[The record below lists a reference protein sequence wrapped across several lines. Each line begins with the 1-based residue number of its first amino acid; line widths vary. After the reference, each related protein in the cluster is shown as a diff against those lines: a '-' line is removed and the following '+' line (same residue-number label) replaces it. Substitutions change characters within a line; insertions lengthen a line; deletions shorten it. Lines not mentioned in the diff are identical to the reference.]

1 VRKAWLALALV
12 GVSSACHGSAAQQGR
27 PPTEPS
33 ARVPAVAAAGADA
46 GQQGGAADHAD
57 DGMPRLQ
64 VVLDDPRLAAAR
76 AFDVQ
81 RDSSAA
87 AREVDAARATAT
99 LDAAQ
104 SCAWAY
110 TAGRLHLAAG
120 ESGEAAA
127 AFEGAFTC
135 PLAPYAFLRE
145 AQALVRAGRHDEALA
160 RARAVDDTIALRDE
174 ARLVLADAYAG
185 TGDRVSAVPIW
196 RGLLAA
202 SPSGLRW
209 ADVSLLLANAL
220 LDGVDGPATARAQ
233 EALDLATRVLV
244 EAPWV
249 AEKTDVDALRT
260 RAATALGRGPA
271 PALTLD
277 ERARQAQ
284 AWLDF
289 KKPRRAADVADSLL
303 QVIPAGDK
311 KHADTACR
319 AATLRAL
326 AVPHGKHEETADAW
340 GTAIARCEG
349 DDSLPNALYQGGKA
363 SGSAHRPAEARS
375 RFERVEKLFPDHRLA
390 DDARCRSALL
400 AYDQGDE
407 ARYVA
412 LLSSIPD
419 AYPDG
424 DMKGEALFRVALV
437 ALTKRDLDGARSAL
451 DRLLPIADVAS
462 GAQARAA
469 YFRARVAQLAGDA
482 DARARY
488 EGLVAEQPL
497 AYYMLLA
504 YARLRAMDGGAAS
517 SAMQAAVAREPQ
529 GPFLTHEHPELAT
542 PAFAR
547 FVALLEVGEV
557 DVARREAAAAGW
569 TADGADAEVE
579 WTIAWLYDRA
589 GAPDVG
595 HAFARGRLLEYR
607 AHWPAGRW
615 RLPWQTS
622 YPRPWDDVVQRES
635 EAATIPVA
643 LTWAIMREESAFDP
657 DAHSPANAQG
667 LMQLMAPTARLL
679 TKGTAMVIDDTTLH
693 RPDVSIALGARYL
706 GMLRVSFATN
716 PALAIAAYN
725 GGSGAVRRWLGERG
739 SDDFDVFVE
748 RIPFD
753 ETRAYIKRV
762 LSSEAAYAF
771 LYAPKALDEILAL
784 PQRASG
790 QDAIAAP

>member
-1 VRKAWLALALV
+1 VRRPWLALVLV
-12 GVSSACHGSAAQQGR
+12 AASSGCHGSAAQQGR
-27 PPTEPS
+27 PPTEPG
-33 ARVPAVAAAGADA
+33 ARASAVAAADA
-46 GQQGGAADHAD
+46 GAQEGAADRAD
-57 DGMPRLQ
+57 DGMPRLH
-64 VVLDDPRLAAAR
+64 VVLEDPRLAAAR
-76 AFDVQ
+76 AFDVV
-81 RDSSAA
+81 RDPSGA
-87 AREVDAARATAT
+87 AREIDAARGTAT

-104 SCAWAY
+104 GCAWSYAS
-110 TAGRLHLAAG
+110 GRLHLAAG
-120 ESGEAAA
+120 EASDAAA
-127 AFEGAFTC
+127 AFEGAFAC
-135 PLAPYAFLRE
+135 PLAPYAFLRQ
-145 AQALVRAGRHDEALA
+145 AQALVRAGRYDEALG

-174 ARLVLADAYAG
+174 ARLAVADAYAG
-185 TGDRVSAVPIW
+185 TGDRASALPIW

-220 LDGVDGPATARAQ
+220 LDGVDGPPPARAQ

-249 AEKTDVDALRT
+249 AEKADVDALRT
-260 RAATALGRGPA
+260 RAAGLLGRTQASPTT
-271 PALTLD
+271 PD

-289 KKPRRAADVADSLL
+289 KKPRRAAEVADSLL
-303 QVIPAGDK
+303 QAIPAGDK
-311 KHADTACR
+311 KHSDAACK
-319 AATLRAL
+319 AATLRAH
-326 AVPHGKHEETADAW
+326 AVPHGKHEEAADAW

-349 DDSLPNALYQGGKA
+349 DDSLANALYQGGKA
-363 SGSAHRPAEARS
+363 SASARRPAEARA

-400 AYDQGDE
+400 ASDQGDE

-424 DMKGEALFRVALV
+424 DMKGEALFRVALA

-504 YARLRAMDGGAAS
+504 YARLRGMEEGAAS
-517 SAMQAAVAREPQ
+517 SAMQVAVAREPA

-547 FVALLEVGEV
+547 FVQLLEVGEV
-557 DVARREAAAAGW
+557 EAARREAAAAGW
-569 TADGADAEVE
+569 TADGADAEVL

-589 GAPDVG
+589 GAPEVG

-615 RLPWQTS
+615 RLPWQAA
-622 YPRPWDDVVQRES
+622 YPRPWDDVVLRES

-657 DAHSPANAQG
+657 DARSPANAQG

-679 TKGTAMVIDDTTLH
+679 THGTGMVIDEATLY

-706 GMLRVSFATN
+706 GNLRISFAGN

-725 GGSGAVRRWLGERG
+725 GGSGAVRRWLTERG
-739 SDDFDVFVE
+739 GDDFDVFVE

-771 LYAPKALDEILAL
+771 LYAPKSLDELLAL

-790 QDAIAAP
+790 PESTASP